1 VSASDEVRPRRYDTP
16 RASVYSFPWPLDG
29 DTRTVYVRN
38 HVEDDHAGDY
48 DVGEA
53 AEATLDALE
62 GVAWRVEDV
71 DILDTPAW
79 PVTAEAADADE
90 ATETDTEQRHE
101 VATDGGRHRLTEGSI
116 VVDEDSEDDDLLEVV
131 EVYHNDRADDWR
143 IEALDATVAEANPH
157 YPPGDAVVVAVY
169 REDVL
174 DAIGSGAPPEF
185 VQAAAARDQL
195 RTYSFPRSRL
205 RATGG
210 GDE

>member
-62 GVAWRVEDV
+62 TVAWRVEVV

-79 PVTAEAADADE
+79 PVTADGADAD
-90 ATETDTEQRHE
+90 TTP
-101 VATDGGRHRLTEGSI
+101 
-116 VVDEDSEDDDLLEVV
+116 
-131 EVYHNDRADDWR
+131 ADDTR
-143 IEALDATVAEANPH
+143 VAGNA
-157 YPPGDAVVVAVY
+157 
-169 REDVL
+169 
-174 DAIGSGAPPEF
+174 GA
-185 VQAAAARDQL
+185 D
-195 RTYSFPRSRL
+195 
-205 RATGG
+205 
-210 GDE
+210 